1 MRNLT
6 SKAALIVLTIVTL
19 VLLTANN
26 LFFKGARL
34 DLTEDRMFSVSEGTG
49 NVLRSLESDVDL
61 TFYYS
66 EEDSAEL
73 GFLRDYA
80 RRIIDLLDE
89 YALRAEGRLNI
100 EVIDPAPFSEQE
112 DQANILGLQRI
123 TLGFGEEPIFFGMVA
138 QGSSDE
144 SDQSEQ
150 SEQSENTELIQFL
163 HPDREEFLEY
173 DLTRMLL
180 QVSRS
185 DKAKLGLVSG
195 VPFGGGFDQVRR
207 APSPPWQTYTQLRE
221 LYEIENFALD
231 VADIPDDIDLLLLV
245 HPAHATE
252 QTLYAIDQYV
262 MRGGTVLAFVDE
274 FAQTDPL
281 LSLAA
286 TAGTDSDAKAGGTN
300 SKLLPLMQSWGVEL
314 MPGKVLADAQHAL
327 RVGGGSTGRPTPHPG
342 VFGYGPDNFVEPDH
356 PVLNQLN
363 TVIFSSS
370 AVLQPLDAATTDF
383 DTLVQSSERS
393 GLLDAA
399 LLQNL
404 SDPAQLTG
412 AFEESGERYPVVAH
426 ITGPAISA
434 FPDGK
439 PVVEENSDENGAA
452 DESAGSASASDSS
465 ADTTTSP
472 PAPDRPYVAESS
484 ADGINVF
491 IVADSDVL
499 HDPLWVRV
507 NNFFGQEVAQPFADN
522 GNFFFNAVEN
532 LIGSKDLM
540 GLRSRGSFGRPF
552 HVVEALERD
561 AATRFQDKERELQQ
575 RLQQTESRLAELQ
588 SRKEGED
595 ALALNAEQEQEV
607 AQFRSQQLSIRRELR
622 DVRHQLNQDIEN
634 LGGWIKL
641 INILLVPLLITAIA
655 VFLGF
660 RQRAKIRR
668 SNKINMAAAN

>member
-1 MRNLT
+1 
-6 SKAALIVLTIVTL
+6 VLT
-19 VLLTANN
+19 
-26 LFFKGARL
+26 
-34 DLTEDRMFSVSEGTG
+34 
-49 NVLRSLESDVDL
+49 SLESDVDL

-80 RRIIDLLDE
+80 RRIVDLLDE
-89 YALRAEGRLNI
+89 YSLRAEGKLKVK
-100 EVIDPAPFSEQE
+100 VIDPAPFSEEE
-112 DQANILGLQRI
+112 DQANVLGLQRI
-123 TLGFGEEPIFFGMVA
+123 TLGFGEEPIFFGMA
-138 QGSSDE
+138 ARGASD
-144 SDQSEQ
+144 
-150 SEQSENTELIQFL
+150 NTELIEFL

-173 DLTRMLL
+173 DLTRLLL

-185 DKAKLGLVSG
+185 NSPTLGLVSG
-195 VPFGGGFDQVRR
+195 VPFSGGFDQAQRR
-207 APSPPWQTYTQLRE
+207 PSPPWQTYTQLRE
-221 LYEIENFALD
+221 LYDIESFGLD
-231 VADIPDDIDLLLLV
+231 VADIPDSIDLLLLV
-245 HPAHATE
+245 HPTHATE

-281 LSLAA
+281 LSVAS
-286 TAGTDSDAKAGGTN
+286 TTGGKN
-300 SKLLPLMQSWGVEL
+300 VKLSPLLQSWGLEL
-314 MPGKVLADAQHAL
+314 VAGKVLADAKHAL
-327 RVGGGSTGRPTPHPG
+327 RVGGVNGQPTPHPG
-342 VFGYGPDNFVEPDH
+342 VFGYGPENFVVSDH

-363 TVIFSSS
+363 RVIFSSS
-370 AVLQPLDAATTDF
+370 AVLRPLNAATTRF

-393 GLLDAA
+393 GLLDAS

-404 SDPAQLTG
+404 SDPAQLSS

-426 ITGPAISA
+426 ITGPATSA
-434 FPDGK
+434 FPDGR
-439 PVVEENSDENGAA
+439 PVVEIDDEGDNDVEESDDGADDSTNSKSVTPE
-452 DESAGSASASDSS
+452 
-465 ADTTTSP
+465 
-472 PAPDRPYVAESS
+472 RPYLAKSS
-484 ADGINVF
+484 DDGINVF
-491 IVADSDVL
+491 IVADTDVL

-507 NNFFGQEVAQPFADN
+507 NNFFGKDIAQPFADN

-552 HVVEALERD
+552 QVVQALERD
-561 AATRFQDKERELQQ
+561 AAERFQDKERELQG

-595 ALALNAEQEQEV
+595 ALVLSAEQEQEV
-607 AQFRSQQLSIRRELR
+607 ARFRDQQLSIRRELR

-641 INILLVPLLITAIA
+641 INILLVPLIITVIA
-655 VFLGF
+655 ALFGY

-668 SNKINMAAAN
+668 ANSISHAASSS

>member
-1 MRNLT
+1 MGNLT
-6 SKAALIVLTIVTL
+6 SKAALIMLVVVTL
-19 VLLTANN
+19 GLITANN
-26 LFFKGARL
+26 LFFKGSRL
-34 DLTEDRMFSVSEGTG
+34 DLTEDRMFSISQGTG
-49 NVLRSLESDVDL
+49 NVLSSLESDVDL

-89 YALRAEGRLNI
+89 YSLRADGKLTVN
-100 EVIDPAPFSEQE
+100 VVDPAPFSEEE
-112 DQANILGLQRI
+112 DQANVLGLQRI

-138 QGSSDE
+138 QGAAD
-144 SDQSEQ
+144 
-150 SEQSENTELIQFL
+150 NTELIEFL

-173 DLTRMLL
+173 DLTRLLL

-185 DKAKLGLVSG
+185 DSPTLGLVSG
-195 VPFGGGFDQVRR
+195 VPFSGGFDQAQRR
-207 APSPPWQTYTQLRE
+207 PSPPWQTYTQLRE
-221 LYEIENFALD
+221 FYDIENYALD
-231 VADIPDDIDLLLLV
+231 VADIPDSIDLLLLV

-274 FAQTDPL
+274 FAQSDPL
-281 LSLAA
+281 LSLPS
-286 TAGTDSDAKAGGTN
+286 TEGGKNAKL
-300 SKLLPLMQSWGVEL
+300 SPLLQSWGIEL
-314 MPGKVLADAQHAL
+314 AAGKVLADAKHAL
-327 RVGGGSTGRPTPHPG
+327 RVGGANGQPTPHPG
-342 VFGYGPDNFVEPDH
+342 VFGYGPENFVEPDH

-363 TVIFSSS
+363 RVIFSSS
-370 AVLQPLDAATTDF
+370 TVLHPLDTATTSF

-393 GLLDAA
+393 GLLDAS

-404 SDPAQLTG
+404 SDPSQL
-412 AFEESGERYPVVAH
+412 ASALEESGERYPVVAH
-426 ITGPAISA
+426 ITGPASSA
-434 FPDGK
+434 FPDGR
-439 PVVEENSDENGAA
+439 PVVEPSDDTESSESSQNDTGLDTDAASPTTERPYLANSSDE
-452 DESAGSASASDSS
+452 
-465 ADTTTSP
+465 
-472 PAPDRPYVAESS
+472 
-484 ADGINVF
+484 GINVF

-507 NNFFGQEVAQPFADN
+507 SNFFGKDVAQPFADN

-552 HVVEALERD
+552 HVVQALERD
-561 AATRFQDKERELQQ
+561 AAERFQDKERELQE

-595 ALALNAEQEQEV
+595 ALALSAEQEQEV
-607 AQFRSQQLSIRRELR
+607 AQFRDQQVSIRRELR

-641 INILLVPLLITAIA
+641 VNILLVPFIITSIA
-655 VFLGF
+655 VFFGF
-660 RQRAKIRR
+660 KRRAKIRR
-668 SNKINMAAAN
+668 ANKINLATG